1 MSIRADFAIIEKWI
15 RPQSTILDLGCGDG
29 ALMEHLR
36 ETKQCSGYGVEIN
49 DQNVLACTRRGVNVI
64 QQNLNNGLQ
73 LFAND
78 SFETVIQLSTL
89 QMIHGVETILS
100 EIARVGHE
108 AIVSFPNF
116 GYWDHRWQLFL
127 GRMPVSESLPY
138 EWYDT
143 PNIRCATMNDFEALA
158 NKLGLELIDRI
169 SLHQGK
175 PVNFMPNL
183 FGSLAIFRFRKQQHG

>member
-127 GRMPVSESLPY
+127 GRMLVSESLPY

>member
-29 ALMEHLR
+29 ALLEHLCN
-36 ETKQCSGYGVEIN
+36 TKQCSGYGVEIN

-89 QMIHGVETILS
+89 QMINGVETILS